1 MTNETL
7 LETYQSVKELIA
19 DNLQEKGVEASPN
32 DGLTTLA
39 RKILDIEVQF
49 HQDQKSLTVGK
60 VWDDNSN
67 SEGLRPTSLGVVLKR
82 NNENYRTV
90 ILKEDDGWSATISV
104 PIYYNGEE
112 AEYSWVEGEISN
124 YVLQETVIQGNT
136 TILTNV
142 FQQRPEKP
150 PSGKTPK

>member
-19 DNLQEKGVEASPN
+19 NNLREKGVEASSN

-39 RKILDIEVQF
+39 GKILDIEVYQEK
-49 HQDQKSLTVGK
+49 KSLTVQK
-60 VWDDNSN
+60 VWIDDNN
-67 SEGLRPTSLGVVLKR
+67 LQRVRPTSLGVVLKR

-90 ILKEDDGWSATISV
+90 VLKEDDGWSKTISV

-112 AEYSWVEGEISN
+112 AEYSWVESEIPGYTLYSIEVDN
-124 YVLQETVIQGNT
+124 NIT
-136 TILTNV
+136 TLTNANPPSV
-142 FQQRPEKP
+142 PENP